1 MTAKREYTLWA
12 LGLAVVLVLAATLE
26 LAAPTYLLYI
36 ANLLMTYAVLA
47 IGLDILL
54 GRAGQFAFAHVAFY
68 GIGIYTTALITNNFG
83 LPFFVGMAA
92 GSILAAVVAVFIA
105 LPATRMRDVYLAL
118 ATFAFAEAAQWVFNN
133 WDSVTKG
140 PNGLRI
146 KPADL
151 FGFKITT
158 DGDAF
163 FAILVVT
170 VLAVLAT
177 VLIARS
183 SLGRSMR
190 AIRESEHV
198 ALASGI
204 PVRRVKIAAFA
215 ISGAFAGIAGG
226 MFTLFQSFIHPDTL
240 GFETIVL
247 ILTMVVVG
255 GLGTIPGVLLGVLL
269 LGLLPEALR
278 DLRQYQELVYGLILI
293 AAVVFMPR
301 GVWGLITNLAVRR
314 KPPAKPA
321 PGENGVP
328 RKNAS
333 EERA

>member
-1 MTAKREYTLWA
+1 
-12 LGLAVVLVLAATLE
+12 V
-26 LAAPTYLLYI
+26 LYI
-36 ANLLMTYAVLA
+36 ANLLLTYAVLA
-47 IGLDILL
+47 MGLDILL

-68 GIGIYTTALITNNFG
+68 GIGIYTTALITNDFG

-92 GSILAAVVAVFIA
+92 GALLAAAVAIVIA
-105 LPATRMRDVYLAL
+105 LPATRLRDVYLAL

-151 FGFKITT
+151 FGFTITN
-158 DGDAF
+158 DRDAF
-163 FAILVVT
+163 FA
-170 VLAVLAT
+170 VLAVALVTVVAT

-183 SLGRSMR
+183 SLGRNMR

-204 PVRRVKIAAFA
+204 DVRRVKIVAFA
-215 ISGAFAGIAGG
+215 ISGAYAGIAGG

-301 GVWGLITNLAVRR
+301 GVWGLVTDLVGRR
-314 KPPAKPA
+314 KPRTA
-321 PGENGVP
+321 PRPISSPETG
-328 RKNAS
+328 A
-333 EERA
+333 